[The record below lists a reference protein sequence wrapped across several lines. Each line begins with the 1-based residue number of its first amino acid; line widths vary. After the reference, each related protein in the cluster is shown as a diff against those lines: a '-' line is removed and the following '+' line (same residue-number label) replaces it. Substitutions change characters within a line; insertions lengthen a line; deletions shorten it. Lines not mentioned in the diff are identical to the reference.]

1 MTAKQAVDHVQAKYW
16 NGFITRVEAQKVFD
30 EQLQV
35 ISRQAEALAKFDAA
49 ISCIA
54 EKVGVTPAYV
64 NEWLAQKV
72 ADAAKAQEDAHGKQA
87 TQPDGSDDTKQE
99 VSSLVAA

>member
-1 MTAKQAVDHVQAKYW
+1 MTVKQQADHAHAKYW

-35 ISRQAEALAKFDAA
+35 ISKQAEALAKFDAA

-54 EKVGVTPAYV
+54 EKVGVTPASV
-64 NEWLAQKV
+64 NEWVAQKV
-72 ADAAKAQEDAHGKQA
+72 AAAQQAQEAANANNQPHQGSDN
-87 TQPDGSDDTKQE
+87 TQPE
-99 VSSLVAA
+99 VSSLVTA

>member
-1 MTAKQAVDHVQAKYW
+1 MTMKQREDHAQAKYW

-54 EKVGVTPAYV
+54 EKVGITPAIV
-64 NEWLAQKV
+64 NEWMAEKV
-72 ADAAKAQEDAHGKQA
+72 AAAQKAQEEANANANNQPEGSDN
-87 TQPDGSDDTKQE
+87 TQPE

>member
-1 MTAKQAVDHVQAKYW
+1 MTDKQREDHAQAKYW

-35 ISRQAEALAKFDAA
+35 ISRQAQAMATFDAA

-54 EKVGVTPAYV
+54 EKVGITPADV
-64 NEWLAQKV
+64 NAWVAQKV
-72 ADAAKAQEDAHGKQA
+72 ADAAKKTTDEQS
-87 TQPDGSDDTKQE
+87 TGSDNTQQE
-99 VSSLVAA
+99 VSSLVTA

>member
-1 MTAKQAVDHVQAKYW
+1 MTDKQREDHVQAKYW

-35 ISRQAEALAKFDAA
+35 ISKQAEALAKFDAA

-54 EKVGVTPAYV
+54 EKVGVTPAIV
-64 NEWLAQKV
+64 NEWVAQKV
-72 ADAAKAQEDAHGKQA
+72 AAAQKAQDANNPNKE
-87 TQPDGSDDTKQE
+87 KNNNE
-99 VSSLVAA
+99 C

>member
-1 MTAKQAVDHVQAKYW
+1 MTDKQREDHVQAKYW

-49 ISCIA
+49 ISCVA
-54 EKVGVTPAYV
+54 EKVGITPAIV
-64 NEWLAQKV
+64 NEWVAQKV
-72 ADAAKAQEDAHGKQA
+72 AAAQQAQEA
-87 TQPDGSDDTKQE
+87 TNGSNEGSADKEQE